1 MKNRTISALVKLLE
15 ASKHTKAKLLT
26 EQGVLEGE
34 FNLLPIQ
41 EWFFTKESKG
51 ELGNKDHWNQSFMI
65 RVPELE
71 VEKLEEIIE
80 KLTKQHDILRAFY
93 KLDRKRQIC
102 PKLPKEIKNRN

>member
-1 MKNRTISALVKLLE
+1 MKNRTISALAKLLE
-15 ASKHTKAKLLT
+15 ASKKSQAINRTRSI
-26 EQGVLEGE
+26 EGE

-71 VEKLEEIIE
+71 VEKARR
-80 KLTKQHDILRAFY
+80 DN
-93 KLDRKRQIC
+93 RKINQTA
-102 PKLPKEIKNRN
+102 